1 MAYLLDTNVLVLY
14 VRANEITRQ
23 LEADLNLFSSENNL
37 VVSAVTVG
45 EVKSLAIRNNW
56 GRQKLEILN
65 QLLNRFLIASI
76 NISEIINQYAEIDAY
91 SQGKLSSSPTNM
103 SSRNMGKNDL
113 WIASTAAVLNAK
125 LISTDKDFA
134 HLNGVYL
141 DLIHIEL

>member
-1 MAYLLDTNVLVLY
+1 MRFILDTNIFLAYLKENK
-14 VRANEITRQ
+14 VRQFI
-23 LEADLNLFSSENNL
+23 ENNFQPFSIENIPI
-37 VVSAVTVG
+37 VSVITLG
-45 EVKSLAIRNNW
+45 EVESLALRNNW
-56 GRQKLEILN
+56 GRNRIQAVNKLFEKCVVTKINTKDVIKTYGEIG
-65 QLLNRFLIASI
+65 
-76 NISEIINQYAEIDAY
+76 AY